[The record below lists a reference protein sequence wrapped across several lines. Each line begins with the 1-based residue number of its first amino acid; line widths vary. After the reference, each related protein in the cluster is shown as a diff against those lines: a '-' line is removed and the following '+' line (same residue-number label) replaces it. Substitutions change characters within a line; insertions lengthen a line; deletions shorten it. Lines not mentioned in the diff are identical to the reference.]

1 MRGKAVKKE
10 LKFMLLGIYLAVIG
24 LIFLFMA
31 TNSFDSF
38 GFFEAAG
45 LLLPAV
51 ALLVF
56 ISVFPSDCK
65 KDE

>member
-1 MRGKAVKKE
+1 MKKE

-24 LIFLFMA
+24 LIFLFIA
-31 TNSFDSF
+31 THSIDSF

-51 ALLVF
+51 SLLVF
-56 ISVFPSDCK
+56 IRGFTSDFK